1 MMPPLTVRKR
11 KWMIPLAVIVLVLVC
26 GLAAIVLY
34 FKLTAR
40 KIRASEPYQHALA
53 KGLANAQVNKVLG
66 QPIAAGKLAT
76 GNVHV
81 RGDGSGDAEFYL
93 NLVGKWR
100 SAMIHVV
107 AKRSGGTWTYSE
119 MHFLPWGGGDGIDLT
134 YEGPVP
140 STVPST
146 NP

>member
-1 MMPPLTVRKR
+1 MPRLTVRKR
-11 KWMIPLAVIVLVLVC
+11 TWMIPVAVIVLVLVC
-26 GLAAIVLY
+26 GIAATVLY

-40 KIRASEPYQHALA
+40 RIRASEPYQHALA
-53 KGLANAQVNKVLG
+53 KALANAQVVKVLG
-66 QPIAAGKLAT
+66 EPIAAGKLAS
-76 GNVHV
+76 GSV
-81 RGDGSGDAEFYL
+81 RARDDGSGDADFYL

-107 AKRSGGTWTYSE
+107 AKRSDGTWTYSE
-119 MHFLPWGGGDGIDLT
+119 MHFLPWGGGDGVDLT

-140 STVPST
+140 ATVPST